1 MASFP
6 PRFPPCV
13 CFAAL
18 LLAAAGVAAETPPL
32 ESRAR
37 LLERKL
43 MAPCCF
49 TQTIDQHESEA
60 ARAMRAELRQLLAQG
75 LTDEQVLDHYVGR
88 HGPRILAVP
97 PAQGF
102 GRLLYWVPSLVTA
115 VLLAAVC
122 LLLRSWYR
130 RGRATPAARLP

>member
-1 MASFP
+1 MARIP
-6 PRFPPCV
+6 TRVPAWV
-13 CFAAL
+13 WLTAL
-18 LLAAAGVAAETPPL
+18 LLAQAGVAAETPPL

-75 LTDEQVLDHYVGR
+75 LTDEQVLDHYVER

-102 GRLLYWVPSLVTA
+102 GRLLYWVPSMLTG
-115 VLLAAVC
+115 VLLVAVC

>member
-1 MASFP
+1 MASLP
-6 PRFPPCV
+6 TRFPPCV

-60 ARAMRAELRQLLAQG
+60 ARAMRAHAG
-75 LTDEQVLDHYVGR
+75 LVMRRSEITTSG
-88 HGPRILAVP
+88 
-97 PAQGF
+97 
-102 GRLLYWVPSLVTA
+102 VTSNSA
-115 VLLAAVC
+115 LPC
-122 LLLRSWYR
+122 SMLRS
-130 RGRATPAARLP
+130 A

>member
-1 MASFP
+1 MASLP
-6 PRFPPCV
+6 TRFPPCV

-60 ARAMRAELRQLLAQG
+60 ARTMRAEVRQLLAQG
-75 LTDEQVLDHYVGR
+75 LTDEQVLDHYVER

-102 GRLLYWVPSLVTA
+102 GRLLYWVPSMLTG
-115 VLLAAVC
+115 VLLVAVC